1 MRSFF
6 QMGFRN
12 SFIPLMG
19 QDDSGWG
26 PGGPPVINLDQ
37 QPATSNGWGP
47 GGPPITT
54 LNQQPTTPSVTPPA
68 ASSGGTDWAKLI
80 AQGITAAGA
89 GYSAYSKEQIA
100 KLTAEAQKGKTP
112 TGPIM
117 APSSQGAGISSNT
130 IFLVGGLAVTA
141 LIAVVAL
148 K

>member
-19 QDDSGWG
+19 QNDSNPWG
-26 PGGPPVINLDQ
+26 SGGPPVTSLDQ
-37 QPATSNGWGP
+37 ET
-47 GGPPITT
+47 
-54 LNQQPTTPSVTPPA
+54 PTPTPSVTPPA
-68 ASSGGTDWAKLI
+68 APSASSGGTDWAKLI

-89 GYSAYSKEQIA
+89 GYSAYSKEQVA

-112 TGPIM
+112 TTGPLM
-117 APSSQGAGISSNT
+117 APSSQGAISPNT